1 MPIKPKLDQADEI
14 PAPRPE
20 ETHGRLAPQYMPLV
34 EDNLPEGLGVIPGE
48 PPSRKV
54 ELVEDGL
61 IAGRGVV
68 PG

>member
-1 MPIKPKLDQADEI
+1 MILYNMAEN

-20 ETHGRLAPQYMPLV
+20 ETHGRLAPQYVPLD
-34 EDNLPEGLGVIPGE
+34 ENYLPEGLGVIPGE

-54 ELVEDGL
+54 ELQADGL

>member
-1 MPIKPKLDQADEI
+1 MPIKPKLVREEE

-34 EDNLPEGLGVIPGE
+34 EDFLPEGLGSIPGE
-48 PPSRKV
+48 PPSRKIK
-54 ELVEDGL
+54 LVEDNLKAGL
-61 IAGRGVV
+61 GVV